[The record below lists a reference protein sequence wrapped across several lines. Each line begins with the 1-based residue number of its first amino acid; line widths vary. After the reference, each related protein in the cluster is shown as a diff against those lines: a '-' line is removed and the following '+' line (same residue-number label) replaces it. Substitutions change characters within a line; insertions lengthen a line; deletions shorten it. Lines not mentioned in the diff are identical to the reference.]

1 MSKRSAKFCAVGIS
15 VCATVYILS
24 RLGFEYECQIDFLYE
39 DRLVW
44 NAQTRNDEVAKS
56 ADEHNRNAVQES
68 LLHDFAK
75 GMSPIDSL
83 EQRVC
88 RCREDAA
95 LTHEDA
101 KRIERV
107 LSTLHFDVI
116 ERPTSNF
123 VFVCRLTVK
132 DGMRRNLSEIARV
145 CLDIAEEKVLA
156 DNQANLWRCAYDKF
170 EPMRRNER
178 RIDELEEISKKRELA
193 AAEKEELASAKE
205 SVASLRS
212 AIDVV
217 EQKMRA
223 TRWGRIRNRSQPRLR
238 YRVLMKS
245 FIGS

>member
-1 MSKRSAKFCAVGIS
+1 MIFCAAGIAA
-15 VCATVYILS
+15 CAAAYIFS
-24 RLGFEYECQIDFLYE
+24 RLEFEHECQIDFLYE

-107 LSTLHFDVI
+107 LSTLHNEI
-116 ERPTSNF
+116 SGN
-123 VFVCRLTVK
+123 CN
-132 DGMRRNLSEIARV
+132 NLWEPPARV
-145 CLDIAEEKVLA
+145 GIV
-156 DNQANLWRCAYDKF
+156 RH
-170 EPMRRNER
+170 P
-178 RIDELEEISKKRELA
+178 
-193 AAEKEELASAKE
+193 
-205 SVASLRS
+205 
-212 AIDVV
+212 
-217 EQKMRA
+217 
-223 TRWGRIRNRSQPRLR
+223 
-238 YRVLMKS
+238 S
-245 FIGS
+245 FWYNWCI

>member
-1 MSKRSAKFCAVGIS
+1 MSKRSAMFYVAGIAACA
-15 VCATVYILS
+15 AAYIFS
-24 RLGFEYECQIDFLYE
+24 RLEFEHECQIDFLYE

-56 ADEHNRNAVQES
+56 ADEHNRNAVFES
-68 LLHDFAK
+68 LVRDFAK
-75 GMSPIDSL
+75 GMSPFDSL

-88 RCREDAA
+88 RCREDTA
-95 LTHEDA
+95 LAHEDA